1 MKIAMAMPLVA
12 LLLAPLASHADALSE
27 DRVKELVLE
36 AIRENPEIVLEAVQI
51 IERREQERL
60 AVAAASVLS
69 ETRDLLEND
78 PNAPV
83 LGKPE
88 GDVTVV
94 EFFDYNCPY
103 CRRVQPH
110 IEALLDEDPNV
121 RLVYREWPIL
131 GDGSVFAA
139 RAALA
144 AREQGKYEEFH
155 WALMGM
161 QGRAEEASVIQVA
174 REIGLDI
181 AQLRRDL
188 QAPEIAAHI
197 AASMEMSRQLGF
209 MPMAGGLGTLCLGGS
224 GGRLNRPGQIQSA
237 SPAGRISITV
247 DLAALPQARAFASVQ
262 PGETWRFQLWHRDL
276 LGGAPTNNL
285 TGLVSIHFD

>member
-1 MKIAMAMPLVA
+1 MKIATAMALVA
-12 LLLAPLASHADALSE
+12 TLVTPLASHADALSE

-51 IERREQERL
+51 IERREQERQ
-60 AVAAASVLS
+60 AAAAASVLS
-69 ETRDLLEND
+69 ENRDLLEND

-83 LGKPE
+83 LGNPE

-103 CRRVQPH
+103 CRRVKPH

-121 RLVYREWPIL
+121 KLVYREWPIL

-174 REIGLDI
+174 QEIGLDV
-181 AQLRRDL
+181 AQLRRDM
-188 QAPEIAAHI
+188 QAPEIDAHI
-197 AASMEMSRQLGF
+197 AASMEMSRALGF
-209 MPMAGGLGTLCLGGS
+209 NGTPSFVIGDALVPGVIEADQMI
-224 GGRLNRPGQIQSA
+224 RLTQE
-237 SPAGRISITV
+237 
-247 DLAALPQARAFASVQ
+247 ARAMKK
-262 PGETWRFQLWHRDL
+262 
-276 LGGAPTNNL
+276 
-285 TGLVSIHFD
+285 